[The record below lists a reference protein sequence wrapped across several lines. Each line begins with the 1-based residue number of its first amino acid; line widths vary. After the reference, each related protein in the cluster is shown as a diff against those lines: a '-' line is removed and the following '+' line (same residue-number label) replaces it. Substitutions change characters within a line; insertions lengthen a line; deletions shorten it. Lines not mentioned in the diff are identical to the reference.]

1 MGFARRASPPF
12 GAPFGLP
19 GQSLLAWNMTSTSS
33 SRPGRLAS
41 AAERNRGP
49 ILSVLERVLPKQG
62 TVLEIASG
70 TGHHVVWFAE
80 RLPQLTWQP
89 SDLDAD
95 ARANIAGW
103 TADSGLANIL
113 PPREIDAS
121 ADDWGID
128 NVQAVLCSN
137 MIHIAPWSAT
147 LGLIAG
153 AGRLLAARQPLFL
166 YGPFKRGGK
175 HGAPSNQAFDESL
188 RARNPEWGVRD
199 LDEIAALAEDRGF
212 ALDEIVEM
220 PVNNLSVIFRMGGA
234 GAQ

>member
-1 MGFARRASPPF
+1 MSPATNQPS
-12 GAPFGLP
+12 GLV
-19 GQSLLAWNMTSTSS
+19 
-33 SRPGRLAS
+33 S

-49 ILSVLERVLPKQG
+49 ILNVLERVLPKQG

-80 RLPQLTWQP
+80 RLPRLTWQP
-89 SDLDAD
+89 SDFDAES
-95 ARANIAGW
+95 RASIAGR

-113 PPREIDAS
+113 APRQIDAS
-121 ADDWGID
+121 AEDWGID
-128 NVQAVLCSN
+128 GIQAVLCSN
-137 MIHIAPWSAT
+137 MIHIAPLPAAQ
-147 LGLIAG
+147 GLMAG

-175 HGAPSNQAFDESL
+175 HSASSNQAFDDSL

-199 LDEIAALAEDRGF
+199 LDEIAAFAEGHGL

-220 PVNNLSVIFRMGGA
+220 PANNLSVVFRKLY
-234 GAQ
+234 QRP